1 MQEHWEI
8 SKNDEL
14 PFPLTANIK
23 VKYWNYSFIITQYK
37 YTFLPVI
44 QHPEYS
50 CNNQKIWW

>member
-44 QHPEYS
+44 QHPEHS